1 MFGNSSCAEDQKSG
15 AYWCLSDNSDCHDD
29 PPRGYE
35 CRCQPGYKGNPYM
48 PNGCQDIDECAQPDP
63 PLCFGRCINTVGSYD
78 CVCPYGTY
86 GNPRLKD
93 GCAPRKLKFSGL
105 VIAIGVGSGIFI
117 LLFMLAAV
125 IIRRKVRARKAEKM
139 KDFFFKQNRGL
150 LLQQLVDKD
159 IAERM
164 IFNLEELEKA
174 TSSFDDA
181 RKLGGGGHGTVYK
194 GILSDQ
200 RIVAIKKSRH
210 AIKREID
217 DFINEVAILSQV
229 NHRNVVKLFGCCL
242 ETEVPLLVYEFISNG
257 TLHDHLHVA
266 PPSLSWKERI
276 RIALEIARSLAYLH
290 SAASV
295 SVIHRDIK
303 TTNILLDDQFIAK
316 VSDFGASRG
325 IPIDQ
330 TAVTTTIQGT
340 FGYLDPEYYQTSRLT
355 EKSDVYSFGVILV
368 ELLTRRRPSSYISSE
383 GFNLVS
389 HFVLLVSEHRLCDIL
404 DSKITEAVKAEEAD
418 KVAAIAVMCLN
429 PKGEDRPT
437 MRQVETGPEA
447 LQSSA
452 GNAGSNQTTEEHAFR
467 LSHPSVEESNS
478 NASAYNLSRRYS
490 MEDEFWSS
498 MSFPR

>member
-1 MFGNSSCAEDQKSG
+1 MCNNITIPYPFGIGDEGCYREGFKLVWNMEQDPPMLYMNSAGYRVVHIQFREDQKSG

-93 GCAPRKLKFSGL
+93 GCAPRKLKF
-105 VIAIGVGSGIFI
+105 
-117 LLFMLAAV
+117 
-125 IIRRKVRARKAEKM
+125 
-139 KDFFFKQNRGL
+139 
-150 LLQQLVDKD
+150 
-159 IAERM
+159 
-164 IFNLEELEKA
+164 
-174 TSSFDDA
+174 
-181 RKLGGGGHGTVYK
+181 
-194 GILSDQ
+194 
-200 RIVAIKKSRH
+200 
-210 AIKREID
+210 
-217 DFINEVAILSQV
+217 
-229 NHRNVVKLFGCCL
+229 
-242 ETEVPLLVYEFISNG
+242 
-257 TLHDHLHVA
+257 
-266 PPSLSWKERI
+266 
-276 RIALEIARSLAYLH
+276 
-290 SAASV
+290 SV